1 MGAATSKY
9 TKFGESS
16 NYTILMLGQTGSGKT
31 SLLNFIASY
40 RHVLRSVNE
49 DDCVLS
55 REELQNF
62 AQERVSDMTLE
73 HALEDQMASK
83 TCDAKLYQLSLAS
96 NCHFNV
102 IDTPGFGDTRGMSE
116 DERHIKRILACIAK
130 VNTINCVLIT
140 INGREARLNHT
151 LRYVLSELTSILP
164 QQVLSQV
171 GVVFTNVESRR
182 KMNFNP
188 STLHEVDLKDFP
200 CTYVD
205 NPFGEVLAAVEECL
219 AGQDALD
226 RCLRQEFTQAVQGTA
241 KTLQDFFWKI
251 HDFEPVLSKRF
262 AELNEKREIIEA
274 LMANNMEECAEIRRL
289 VQDLERHKARV
300 QQSGAVVPLTRTVRL
315 WRMKHNK
322 FNWSHYVCAQCDCHS
337 NCHTSAV
344 ISPFASIWCFFHSSD
359 VCDRCGHRY
368 ENHRV
373 TRAGWEAAERDE
385 NIEFGDTVD
394 EAARQ
399 MEDRIAQAN
408 RTKLFWAQQLEEA
421 LEEYARLG
429 LRDAFLRLLRSQK
442 ALLEQQLASAPDDD
456 ALKCLLDDVCRQLTE
471 IEKASDTTCCICFDR
486 LAETRQNLRNVH
498 VFWFPLPSH

>member
-188 STLHEVDLKDFP
+188 STLHEASGKAKSSATGKFSRLIPWLDVVD
-200 CTYVD
+200 
-205 NPFGEVLAAVEECL
+205 
-219 AGQDALD
+219 
-226 RCLRQEFTQAVQGTA
+226 
-241 KTLQDFFWKI
+241 
-251 HDFEPVLSKRF
+251 
-262 AELNEKREIIEA
+262 
-274 LMANNMEECAEIRRL
+274 
-289 VQDLERHKARV
+289 
-300 QQSGAVVPLTRTVRL
+300 
-315 WRMKHNK
+315 
-322 FNWSHYVCAQCDCHS
+322 
-337 NCHTSAV
+337 
-344 ISPFASIWCFFHSSD
+344 
-359 VCDRCGHRY
+359 
-368 ENHRV
+368 
-373 TRAGWEAAERDE
+373 
-385 NIEFGDTVD
+385 
-394 EAARQ
+394 
-399 MEDRIAQAN
+399 
-408 RTKLFWAQQLEEA
+408 
-421 LEEYARLG
+421 
-429 LRDAFLRLLRSQK
+429 
-442 ALLEQQLASAPDDD
+442 
-456 ALKCLLDDVCRQLTE
+456 
-471 IEKASDTTCCICFDR
+471 
-486 LAETRQNLRNVH
+486 
-498 VFWFPLPSH
+498 